1 MFNVKICGVMT
12 PEDAALV
19 AAAGADAVGLNFVA
33 GSPRC
38 LTVEGARLVAQAV
51 PVGVLRVGVF
61 AGLSTPIMREVAA
74 AVGLDAI
81 QLHGHFAGPADRSDP
96 PWRCDELWPLPVI
109 RAVRLDPPD
118 HLPEWLKDD
127 LAAVPDRL
135 ATARQWIDAARACG
149 REPAMVLLDAS
160 VSGTTAAGQL
170 GGTGKLVDWDAVVA
184 NQPLPIPAVLAGGL
198 GPDNVG
204 AAIRATRITRVDTA
218 SGVERTAGQKDPDS
232 VLAFVRSAREAIAAL
247 QDG

>member
-127 LAAVPDRL
+127 PAAVPDRL

-149 REPAMVLLDAS
+149 REPTMVLLDAS
-160 VSGTTAAGQL
+160 VSGT
-170 GGTGKLVDWDAVVA
+170 LVDWDAVVA